1 MRSLQVRG
9 DVQGIATLLGRR
21 LGKTLTI
28 KSRVWDLAM
37 FTIDTQDKK
46 KMTSEDDRFMP
57 SLLVSSL
64 QFKLYCFFNQL

>member
-9 DVQGIATLLGRR
+9 DVQGITTLLGRR

-28 KSRVWDLAM
+28 KNRVWDLEM

>member
-57 SLLVSSL
+57 SLLVLSL
-64 QFKLYCFFNQL
+64 QLKLYCFFNQL

>member
-28 KSRVWDLAM
+28 NSRVWDLAM

-46 KMTSEDDRFMP
+46 KITSEDDRFMP

>member
-28 KSRVWDLAM
+28 KSRVWDLEM

>member
-28 KSRVWDLAM
+28 KSRVCDLAM

-46 KMTSEDDRFMP
+46 KITSEDDRFMP